1 LECQLELGHMENA
14 GQKQNV
20 RGFCLT
26 DNRKLK
32 VFQVRHIDSGQLQH
46 ASYALQRAAHK
57 PN

>member
-1 LECQLELGHMENA
+1 MENA